1 MYETAIQLEMPSQ
14 MPEWVLV
21 VVVVEVGIASE
32 HLLDDAFDV
41 VVKVLVETRAPPNP
55 IVRQLVHRLI

>member
-1 MYETAIQLEMPSQ
+1 